1 MKRWPDHYYFCT
13 YFDQNYLARG
23 LLLCES
29 LMEHVPSFTLYV
41 LALDDVAY
49 DIIIAKSFSNIV
61 PIHLRDLEKY
71 DSELLATKSTRSLI
85 EYYFTCSPCFP
96 LYVLTKNPAIDILT
110 YIDADI
116 YFYDS
121 PRPFYEEL
129 GNNSILVFEHGISPI
144 EEERHGRFN
153 VGYLSWRSDETGLAC
168 LRWWRDRCIE
178 WCFDR
183 IENGKFADQKYLD
196 QWPILFKPTIISK
209 QTARALAPWNVERYR
224 VTYRRGKPV
233 NLILFH
239 FHGLR
244 LLSRRRYTICNA
256 YNPSASDIDKLFN
269 VYVRKLVRLSAK
281 YTTTIKHNMRIGL
294 FDSNAA
300 VVFLTVPLLSKLIWN
315 WTKYWTKSRNQG
327 KKFVCSYQIGALQ
340 NPVRESMKILFRYPL
355 LIINRHILIGIL
367 ARHIRNSI
375 NNHSHKS

>member
-1 MKRWPDHYYFCT
+1 MKHWPDHYNFCT

-23 LLLCES
+23 LLLYES
-29 LMEHVPSFTLYV
+29 LTAHVPSFTLYV

-71 DSELLATKSTRSLI
+71 DSKLLATKSTRSLI
-85 EYYFTCSPCFP
+85 EYYFTCSPCLP
-96 LYVLTKNPAIDILT
+96 LYVLEKYPDIDILT

-121 PRPFYEEL
+121 PHPFYEEL
-129 GNNSILVFEHGISPI
+129 GNNSILIFEHGISPI
-144 EEERHGRFN
+144 EEERHGLFN
-153 VGYLSWRSDETGLAC
+153 VGYLSWRNDETGLAC
-168 LRWWRDRCIE
+168 LRWWHDRCIE
-178 WCFDR
+178 WCYDR

-209 QTARALAPWNVERYR
+209 QTASALAPWNVERYR
-224 VTYRRGKPV
+224 VTYRRGKPF

-244 LLSRRRYTICNA
+244 LLSRHRYTICNA
-256 YNPSASDIDKLFN
+256 YNPSASDIAKLFN
-269 VYVRKLVRLSAK
+269 VYVRKLNRLSAK
-281 YTTTIKHNMRIGL
+281 YTTTKKANLRMKL
-294 FDSNAA
+294 SNSNDP
-300 VVFLTVPLLSKLIWN
+300 VVFLTVPLFSKLIWN
-315 WTKYWTKSRNQG
+315 WTKYWKKSRNQG
-327 KKFVCSYQIGALQ
+327 KKFVNSYQIGALQ
-340 NPVRESMKILFRYPL
+340 NPVRESIKILFRYPL

-367 ARHIRNSI
+367 ARHIRTSI
-375 NNHSHKS
+375 CDHSLKS